1 MSRKRPL
8 AVLLAVLLL
17 AAPGARGTSYED
29 LDEEVLAAQERAAAT
44 PDPAATPVPP
54 EQIYAVSDVD
64 NPGEEG
70 ETRIEEGT
78 RPDFVEKLLE
88 VARGEL
94 GYAEGPH
101 SFTKYGLWSGDANAE
116 WCAEFICWCVDQ
128 VDQRYGTDLLDGV
141 YPNYSGQNTGRDWF
155 IERGRFVYR
164 KGNCPDW
171 GYQWLLGSDHLLQ
184 KNEYIPRAG
193 DLVFFSYNEAGDT
206 EHVALVEYCTRDAEG
221 NVIIHVIE
229 GNNPSSVQRNSYSLN
244 NSQVLGVGAC
254 KDVVGT
260 TMRYGNRGDKVLW
273 LQQALHTLGYLEEKH
288 LTGAF
293 GGNTRR
299 AVMDFQTGM
308 EGKTVN
314 GLADRETQQ
323 AIAAALAEMAYN
335 DPNSWL
341 VTD

>member
-1 MSRKRPL
+1 MWKSCWRW
-8 AVLLAVLLL
+8 
-17 AAPGARGTSYED
+17 RG
-29 LDEEVLAAQERAAAT
+29 
-44 PDPAATPVPP
+44 
-54 EQIYAVSDVD
+54 
-64 NPGEEG
+64 
-70 ETRIEEGT
+70 
-78 RPDFVEKLLE
+78 
-88 VARGEL
+88 GEL

-128 VDQRYGTDLLDGV
+128 VDQRYGTNLLDVV

-244 NSQVLGVGAC
+244 NSQVLGFGAC
-254 KDVVGT
+254 EDVVGHHHALWQPGAT
-260 TMRYGNRGDKVLW
+260 RCSGSSRRYIPWATWRK
-273 LQQALHTLGYLEEKH
+273 KH

-299 AVMDFQTGM
+299 AVMDFQAGM
-308 EGKTVN
+308 EGKNRQWPGGPRNPAGHRPPRWQRN
-314 GLADRETQQ
+314 GLQ
-323 AIAAALAEMAYN
+323 
-335 DPNSWL
+335 
-341 VTD
+341 

>member
-29 LDEEVLAAQERAAAT
+29 LDEEVLAAQERATAT

-54 EQIYAVSDVD
+54 EQVYAISDVD

-128 VDQRYGTDLLDGV
+128 VDQRYGTNLLDVV

-244 NSQVLGVGAC
+244 NSQVLGFGAC
-254 KDVVGT
+254 EDVVGT
-260 TMRYGNRGDKVLW
+260 TMRYGNR
-273 LQQALHTLGYLEEKH
+273 GYLEEKH

-299 AVMDFQTGM
+299 AVMDFQAGM